1 MNTSD
6 SIALVAYENRDYVLL
21 FCSKAHCATFALA
34 DKTTTAANMGRWCD
48 MEGSPDISCVAPR
61 PADVAYQHGTP
72 PKIRDYTGLKI
83 L

>member
-1 MNTSD
+1 MLCCFAPRPTVQS
-6 SIALVAYENRDYVLL
+6 L
-21 FCSKAHCATFALA
+21 ALA
-34 DKTTTAANMGRWCD
+34 DKITAAANLGRWCD

>member
-48 MEGSPDISCVAPR
+48 MEGALDISCA
-61 PADVAYQHGTP
+61 AQIQLTWHANMAYHLRLET
-72 PKIRDYTGLKI
+72 I
-83 L
+83 LD